1 MPVPR
6 LLLVILLACFSA
18 AAAPAATLIE
28 ADGRDI
34 ARVEAYLNTISSLK
48 ARFVQRSTGGQVAD
62 GWLYLKRPN
71 RVRLDYRP
79 PAALQIYAKGYW
91 LVYVDTEMEEITHVP
106 LASTPAGFLVR
117 ENVRLSGDIQVVRVE
132 RGDRSLRLHVV
143 QTEEPEAG
151 RVVLTLA
158 EGPLRL
164 SHWTVV
170 DAQGGRTRVALVDPQ
185 FNLGLDDGLFEFDE
199 KMFDRPDQQ

>member
-1 MPVPR
+1 
-6 LLLVILLACFSA
+6 
-18 AAAPAATLIE
+18 
-28 ADGRDI
+28 
-34 ARVEAYLNTISSLK
+34 
-48 ARFVQRSTGGQVAD
+48 
-62 GWLYLKRPN
+62 
-71 RVRLDYRP
+71 
-79 PAALQIYAKGYW
+79 
-91 LVYVDTEMEEITHVP
+91 MEEITHVP

-117 ENVRLSGDIQVVRVE
+117 ENVRLSGDIEVVRVE
-132 RGDRSLRLHVV
+132 RGDRAIRLHVV